1 MKQHSSKT
9 LTAQPVLIDYLSA
22 LAGISPATKSIHM
35 SNITQA
41 VNVDKTLKTLKKTVH
56 ASDMDQLLSS
66 TGPYTLFA
74 PSDLAFEKLEKGL
87 IDKLLEPQNRAQ
99 LADLINNHIVSGRI
113 MYKELKDGDKLTT
126 VNGKELLVQE
136 KNGTVSVGNINI
148 LPRDAKISNGAVHLT
163 DTVIQ

>member
-1 MKQHSSKT
+1 
-9 LTAQPVLIDYLSA
+9 VLKDYLPA
-22 LAGISPATKSIHM
+22 LAGILPAIKSIHM

-87 IDKLLEPQNRAQ
+87 IEKLLEPQNRAQ

>member
-1 MKQHSSKT
+1 
-9 LTAQPVLIDYLSA
+9 
-22 LAGISPATKSIHM
+22 M

-41 VNVDKTLKTLKKTVH
+41 VNVDKALKTLKKTVH

-87 IDKLLEPQNRAQ
+87 IEKLLEPQNRAQ
-99 LADLINNHIVSGRI
+99 LADLLNNHIVRGRI

-136 KNGTVSVGNINI
+136 KNGTVSVGNISV